1 MDDKVASKE
10 VETAPAGAPKDAPPA
25 SAPAAEKEDSGAV
38 ATTKIVG
45 KTLIAGSVA
54 AVTGGDVV
62 DGSEEALQGEVED
75 MVSGSTIKR
84 ASAKVIGKAVLSGVI
99 AEATGGD
106 FAEATGDKL
115 QGEVEAKLTQKDD
128 GKASTAALVGGAVL
142 AGGITLMIGGDFAG
156 AAKEQF
162 QQDAMKDL
170 EARKKEDEKVAWK
183 MMHDKEASTGKR
195 AYACCS
201 WSCSKLYKV
210 FECCHKLSSP
220 GSTL

>member
-1 MDDKVASKE
+1 MDDKVASK
-10 VETAPAGAPKDAPPA
+10 VEPAGAPKDAPPA

-38 ATTKIVG
+38 AATKIAG
-45 KTLIAGSVA
+45 KTLISGSVA
-54 AVTGGDVV
+54 AITGDDVV
-62 DGSEEALQGEVED
+62 AGAEETLQDEVED
-75 MVSGSTIKR
+75 KVSGSTIKR
-84 ASAKVIGKAVLSGVI
+84 ASTKVIGKAALSGIV

-106 FAEATGDKL
+106 FSEAAGGKL

-128 GKASTAALVGGAVL
+128 GKASTGALVGGAVL
-142 AGGITLMIGGDFAG
+142 AGGISLMIGGDFAG

-162 QQDAMKDL
+162 QADAMKDL

-183 MMHDKEASTGKR
+183 MMHDKEASTGRR

-201 WSCSKLYKV
+201 WSCSKLCKV
-210 FECCHKLSSP
+210 FACCHKLLSP